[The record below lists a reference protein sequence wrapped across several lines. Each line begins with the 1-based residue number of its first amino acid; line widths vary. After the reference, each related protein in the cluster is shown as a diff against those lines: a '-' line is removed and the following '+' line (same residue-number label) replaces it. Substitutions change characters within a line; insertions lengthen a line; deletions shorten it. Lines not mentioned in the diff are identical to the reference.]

1 MLLGGISKISLRSSV
16 DSHGVPDTLRFSKLP
31 FQLFT
36 DGLFRLVCV
45 KKKSKMRTYFP
56 VMPILTDLSWV
67 ETPKKIYF

>member
-45 KKKSKMRTYFP
+45 KKKKQDANLFP
-56 VMPILTDLSWV
+56 CNANIN
-67 ETPKKIYF
+67 

>member
-16 DSHGVPDTLRFSKLP
+16 DSHGEPDTLRFSKLP

-45 KKKSKMRTYFP
+45 KKKKTRCELISFICQY
-56 VMPILTDLSWV
+56 
-67 ETPKKIYF
+67 